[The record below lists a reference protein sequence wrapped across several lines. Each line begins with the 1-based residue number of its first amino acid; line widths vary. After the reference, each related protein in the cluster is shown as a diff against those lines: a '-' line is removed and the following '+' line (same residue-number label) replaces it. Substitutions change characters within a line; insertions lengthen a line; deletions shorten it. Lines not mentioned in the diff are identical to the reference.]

1 MIDRTVLSAHLDDA
15 LADATIAELSNH
27 YRGKVR
33 DNYDLP
39 DGRRIIIATDRVSAF
54 DRVIAA
60 IPFKGQVLTQLARF
74 WFEATADLCPN
85 HVIGYPDPNVLVCHR
100 LAIMPVE
107 IVVRDYLTGTT
118 GTSIWPMYK
127 TGRREIYGVRFP
139 DGLRENQKLP
149 ATIITPTTKAPDGGH
164 DEPLTRD
171 EIVGRGLLTAEQWQ
185 MTTELALTLFARGRA
200 IAEDRGLILVDTKY
214 EFGFD
219 PDGQIILADEV
230 HTPDS
235 SRYWLTESYAER
247 FAAGEPRQGFRAALG
262 GGAVRPLPR
271 SHSGDPAQCHPRSC
285 AGLHRSV
292 RDNHRA
298 EFRLARSRHPGAC
311 PHPREPGTLFLT
323 RPSEFYVVI
332 PKKAAVSKFCEQT
345 NPLSP
350 RKRGPR
356 ACPWHEQGQATEIPG
371 FPLSRERRARGAR
384 AECAELDYSLE
395 SGNPGRQAAITAPE
409 PRFRHLEPAV

>member
-1 MIDRTVLSAHLDDA
+1 MIDRAALAAYLDDV
-15 LADATIAELSNH
+15 LADATVAELPDH

-54 DRVIAA
+54 DRVLAA
-60 IPFKGQVLTQLARF
+60 IPFKGQVLTQIARF

-85 HVIGYPDPNVLVCHR
+85 HVIGYPDPNVLVCRR

-127 TGRREIYGVRFP
+127 AGQREMYGIGFP

-149 ATIITPTTKAPDGGH
+149 ATIITPTTKAPDGEH
-164 DEPLTRD
+164 DEPLTPD

-185 MTTELALTLFARGRA
+185 MTTELALALFARGRA

-219 PDGQIILADEV
+219 RAGQIILADEV

-247 FAAGEPRQGFRAALG
+247 FAAGEPPVSLDKDFVRRWVAERCDPYRDPIPQIPRNVILEAARVYIG
-262 GGAVRPLPR
+262 VFETITGQSFVLP
-271 SHSGDPAQCHPRSC
+271 DPDIP
-285 AGLHRSV
+285 V
-292 RDNHRA
+292 
-298 EFRLARSRHPGAC
+298 LARIRANLAPY
-311 PHPREPGTLFLT
+311 F
-323 RPSEFYVVI
+323 RP
-332 PKKAAVSKFCEQT
+332 A
-345 NPLSP
+345 L
-350 RKRGPR
+350 
-356 ACPWHEQGQATEIPG
+356 
-371 FPLSRERRARGAR
+371 
-384 AECAELDYSLE
+384 
-395 SGNPGRQAAITAPE
+395 
-409 PRFRHLEPAV
+409 